1 MIGESEAANVAKV
14 AKTFG
19 IVAAAETLDEFRYEN
34 FYAKCKEVH
43 EIEPKPEQRTT
54 FQSS

>member
-43 EIEPKPEQRTT
+43 EIEPNAAKLRT
-54 FQSS
+54 